1 MSEILEVNEN
11 TNELGEIKKKRNE
24 FIEALN
30 TYHKLQNEYKE
41 SIQNLK
47 KNIINT
53 KLSVKEKQREI
64 KKLKPKCINCK
75 RPVGSIFSR
84 KIENKEE
91 NTADKSRHLIAMCGD
106 RTNPCPLQIDIDL
119 GYFINLK
126 EDVFIDEK
134 QISEYKKKI
143 ILDKNDLLFGYITSQ
158 EAVTRFDILKKDL
171 TETMNN
177 YEYFLL
183 LLNKIVDN
191 PERKATVIKLEEE
204 IHNGIGSIKEMMNQF
219 DKTGNHKFVVET
231 VDTYS
236 KDLLPKL
243 RDLMKKKYV
252 YSSVE
257 YNEGDM
263 KFYLVQKKY
272 SDELLEFDID
282 EPKVLSMKVGN
293 EKIKQKSKPKFIKEQ
308 EEEFN
313 LEGGAQTTKDNSMVN
328 FSQLKIAFNTEEN
341 SDSDDNKS
349 VVPLEEE
356 EYDSD

>member
-11 TNELGEIKKKRNE
+11 TNELGEMKKRRNE

-64 KKLKPKCINCK
+64 RKLKPKCINCK
-75 RPVGSIFSR
+75 RPVGSIFSS
-84 KIENKEE
+84 KIENKE
-91 NTADKSRHLIAMCGD
+91 NLSDKSRHLIAMCGD
-106 RTNPCPLQIDIDL
+106 RTNPCPLQINIDL
-119 GYFINLK
+119 GYFVNIK

-158 EAVTRFDILKKDL
+158 EAVARFDVLKKDL

-183 LLNKIVDN
+183 LLNQIVDN
-191 PERKATVIKLEEE
+191 PERKANVIKLQEE
-204 IHNGIGSIKEMMNQF
+204 IYNGIGSMKEMMNQF

-231 VDTYS
+231 VNTYS

-243 RDLMKKKYV
+243 RDLMKNKYV
-252 YSSVE
+252 YSAVE
-257 YNEGDM
+257 YNEEDM

-272 SDELLEFDID
+272 SDEFLEIDID
-282 EPKVLSMKVGN
+282 EPKVLSMKIGN
-293 EKIKQKSKPKFIKEQ
+293 EKIKQKPKPKFVKEVE

-313 LEGGAQTTKDNSMVN
+313 LEGGAIEENSMVS
-328 FSQLKIAFNTEEN
+328 FSQPKIIFNSEEDT
-341 SDSDDNKS
+341 DSDDNKS